1 VVKSGL
7 FEQPLIVASNRKET
21 DAHMDNRINDINQII
36 SNAIHVMEDSKV
48 QIFEICESARQEL
61 QMLELELNTVIKD
74 TAEIIDKADEL
85 ERKYRLARIRL
96 TEVSRDFVKYNEHDI
111 KAAYEK
117 ATQIQIEKIVVAEKE
132 QQLKARRDELQKRV
146 KNVDLSIE
154 RAQTIHSQINVVLE
168 YLSGD
173 LNHVTRILESAKNR
187 QLIGLKIILAQEEER
202 KRMAR
207 DIHDGPAQSLAN
219 LVLRMEIAER
229 MIVKQEFQMV
239 QHELIDLKAQ
249 VRSGLEEIR
258 KIIFNLRPMALD
270 DLGLV
275 PTLRKYVQDFEEKT
289 RIRTT
294 FETVG
299 REMRLPSAM
308 EAGIYRLVQE
318 AFTNVKKHANATYV
332 SLEMTYQAQLVKF
345 VVSDNGVGFQVDPQ
359 EPINTNGTHFGL
371 IGMRERVE
379 LLEGRMEIESNKNQ
393 GTKITVQIPINVQDR
408 KE

>member
-173 LNHVTRILESAKNR
+173 LNHVTRILESA
-187 QLIGLKIILAQEEER
+187 
-202 KRMAR
+202 
-207 DIHDGPAQSLAN
+207 
-219 LVLRMEIAER
+219 
-229 MIVKQEFQMV
+229 
-239 QHELIDLKAQ
+239 
-249 VRSGLEEIR
+249 
-258 KIIFNLRPMALD
+258 
-270 DLGLV
+270 
-275 PTLRKYVQDFEEKT
+275 
-289 RIRTT
+289 
-294 FETVG
+294 
-299 REMRLPSAM
+299 
-308 EAGIYRLVQE
+308 
-318 AFTNVKKHANATYV
+318 
-332 SLEMTYQAQLVKF
+332 
-345 VVSDNGVGFQVDPQ
+345 
-359 EPINTNGTHFGL
+359 
-371 IGMRERVE
+371 
-379 LLEGRMEIESNKNQ
+379 
-393 GTKITVQIPINVQDR
+393 
-408 KE
+408 